1 MANIKSAKKR
11 IRQTATRTAR
21 NYSIRSRIHT
31 FVRKLEEAIA
41 SGDKKNAGTQF
52 SQTMSELHLA
62 VKKGIL
68 KKGTASRKIS
78 RLNAKVKS
86 M

>member
-11 IRQTATRTAR
+11 IRQTTTRTAR

-41 SGDKKNAGTQF
+41 SGDKKNATAVF
-52 SQTMSELHLA
+52 STTMSELHTA
-62 VKKGIL
+62 VRKGIL

-78 RLNAKVKS
+78 RLNSRVKS